1 MIRLPNV
8 LFLTAITLCGVSA
21 QQNPAQSPSQKT
33 APVNDKFSGTVTDLT
48 ADSLTVVRA
57 VPAKDAVTRKFTLD
71 AQTKVEG
78 KLRLK
83 ARVTVQYASP
93 EDGQFRAVHIIV
105 R

>member
-1 MIRLPNV
+1 VIRLPNV

-21 QQNPAQSPSQKT
+21 QQSPTPAPPPKT
-33 APVNDKFSGTVTDLT
+33 AVVNDKFSGTVTGLT

-83 ARVTVQYASP
+83 ARVTVQYESP
-93 EDGQFRAVHIIV
+93 EEGQFRAVHIIV